1 MLHQETCERVE
12 VVPESHDVTAVLNK
26 AFAGAKSI
34 SWVVPPDP
42 KILLRPT
49 VAQEGRRTQRALAFS
64 ISLAVKS
71 DEESL
76 YA

>member
-1 MLHQETCERVE
+1 MCQQEACERVE
-12 VVPESHDVTAVLNK
+12 VVPESHGVTAVLNK
-26 AFAGAKSI
+26 AFAGAESVA
-34 SWVVPPDP
+34 WVVPPDP

-49 VAQEGRRTQRALAFS
+49 VAREDRRTQRALALS

-71 DEESL
+71 DEESS